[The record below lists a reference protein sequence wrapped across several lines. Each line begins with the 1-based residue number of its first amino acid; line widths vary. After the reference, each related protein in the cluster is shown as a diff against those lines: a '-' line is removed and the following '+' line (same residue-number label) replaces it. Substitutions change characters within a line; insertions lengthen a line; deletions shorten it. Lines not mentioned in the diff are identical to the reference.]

1 MTHVMQWFAILMTR
15 LKDIIIQGKHSNPSW
30 FNRPYKKQ
38 YVFRKNKTRN
48 WYDGPLEAIPSF
60 PKRLDRKMFV
70 ELR

>member
-15 LKDIIIQGKHSNPSW
+15 LKDIIIKGNIPISNPSW
-30 FNRPYKKQ
+30 FNRPYNM
-38 YVFRKNKTRN
+38 FRKNKTRN
-48 WYDGPLEAIPSF
+48 WYDGPMLEAIPSF